1 MDRFVE
7 RGVEREN
14 IYTYQDIK
22 ESRRRGYEEWAERLA
37 RPTLDGDS
45 PRRQGAPPGSD
56 LSAALRVRWG
66 QAHGG

>member
-1 MDRFVE
+1 MDRFVG

-37 RPTLDGDS
+37 RPTLDGES

-56 LSAALRVRWG
+56 LSDALRASGG